1 MRVAVFAS
9 GRGSNL
15 QALIDAADK
24 GLWKAEIVSVL
35 SDVRDAKA
43 LERAARKG
51 IPGQFIKPKEFE
63 KTTLKI
69 LKEAGVGLVCLA
81 GFMRIL
87 SGGFIRRAGAPIL
100 NVHPSLLPSFPGLRA
115 QRQALD
121 YGVRITGATVHLVD
135 EQVDHGP
142 IVVQAAVP
150 VLPDDNEA
158 TLSMRILREEH
169 RIYPMAVRWFSEG
182 RVSVRGRRVILR
194 DAPGAGFS
202 VRNPENR

>member
-87 SGGFIRRAGAPIL
+87 SGGFIRRAGR
-100 NVHPSLLPSFPGLRA
+100 PS
-115 QRQALD
+115 
-121 YGVRITGATVHLVD
+121 
-135 EQVDHGP
+135 
-142 IVVQAAVP
+142 
-150 VLPDDNEA
+150 
-158 TLSMRILREEH
+158 
-169 RIYPMAVRWFSEG
+169 
-182 RVSVRGRRVILR
+182 
-194 DAPGAGFS
+194 
-202 VRNPENR
+202 